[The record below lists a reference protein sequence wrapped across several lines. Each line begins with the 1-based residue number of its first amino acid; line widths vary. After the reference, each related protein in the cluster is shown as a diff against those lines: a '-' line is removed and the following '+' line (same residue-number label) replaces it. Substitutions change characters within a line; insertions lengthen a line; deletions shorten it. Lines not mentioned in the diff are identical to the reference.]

1 MNPSERRLCH
11 AIQALAQPADVQR
24 ALFPDFVVVGDELAI
39 EFDEALKGF
48 RSDGPVLAL
57 AQTEAIRALDVYL
70 EALSG
75 PAHLDFWDD
84 PSDRRWERAR
94 GLAASIL
101 VAFNWPHECPPRNG
115 AVYVSGEEVVRLAP
129 SGGRHQ

>member
-1 MNPSERRLCH
+1 MRPSERRLCH

-39 EFDEALKGF
+39 ELDEALKDL
-48 RSDGPVLAL
+48 RNDGPPLSLV
-57 AQTEAIRALDVYL
+57 QTEAIRELDVYL

-84 PSDRRWERAR
+84 LGDRRWERVR
-94 GLAASIL
+94 SLSVSIL
-101 VAFNWPHECPPRNG
+101 VSFNWPNECPPKNG
-115 AVYVSGEEVVRLAP
+115 AVYVSGEEVVPNA
-129 SGGRHQ
+129 